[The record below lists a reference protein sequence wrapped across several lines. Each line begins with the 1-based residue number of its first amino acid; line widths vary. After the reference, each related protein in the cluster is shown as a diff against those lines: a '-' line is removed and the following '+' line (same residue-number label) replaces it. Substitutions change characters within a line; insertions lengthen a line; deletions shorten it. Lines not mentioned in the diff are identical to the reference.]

1 METVNIYQILG
12 TTGSLI
18 MCASSVP
25 QIIKTY
31 RMKCADNL
39 SGSYLAILMI
49 GMSLILLYALH
60 VKDIVFIL
68 GNGISLTLTA
78 ILILLRYKY
87 RMSTKGNEILK
98 PSHND
103 QTVISSPSLVIS
115 TEGRN
120 LIRQQ

>member
-1 METVNIYQILG
+1 METANIFQIMG

-18 MCASSVP
+18 MCASSIP

-60 VKDIVFIL
+60 IKDIVFIF
-68 GNGISLTLTA
+68 GNSISMVLTA
-78 ILILLRYKY
+78 ILIVLRYKY
-87 RMSTKGNEILK
+87 NLSTKGNEIL
-98 PSHND
+98 SLSRE
-103 QTVISSPSLVIS
+103 VIKR
-115 TEGRN
+115 TK
-120 LIRQQ
+120 Q

>member
-1 METVNIYQILG
+1 METANIFQILG

-49 GMSLILLYALH
+49 GMSLIMLYALH

-68 GNGISLTLTA
+68 GNGISLILTS
-78 ILILLRYKY
+78 ILIGLRHQY
-87 RMSTKGNEILK
+87 RNNTKGNAME
-98 PSHND
+98 
-103 QTVISSPSLVIS
+103 SLEVEKI
-115 TEGRN
+115 EWEKH
-120 LIRQQ
+120 

>member
-1 METVNIYQILG
+1 MESTNIFQIMG

-39 SGSYLAILMI
+39 SGAYLAILMI

-60 VKDIVFIL
+60 VKDIVFIM
-68 GNGISLTLTA
+68 GNSISLTLTA
-78 ILILLRYKY
+78 ILIALRRKY
-87 RMSTKGNEILK
+87 ST
-98 PSHND
+98 S
-103 QTVISSPSLVIS
+103 V
-115 TEGRN
+115 
-120 LIRQQ
+120 RQSET